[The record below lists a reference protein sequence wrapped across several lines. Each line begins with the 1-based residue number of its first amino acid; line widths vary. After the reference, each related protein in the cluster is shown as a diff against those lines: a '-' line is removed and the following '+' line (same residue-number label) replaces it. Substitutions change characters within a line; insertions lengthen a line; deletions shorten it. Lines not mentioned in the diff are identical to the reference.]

1 MKKWYVICG
10 ILALVCLISLSA
22 CASNSS
28 EVDRLEG
35 ELADVKADLT
45 AKESELADARAQ
57 LEAVRA
63 ELAQAEQVVKELE
76 TKYPPR
82 DFWSVEE
89 LVEWLAK
96 DTTDKLAQVDPM
108 YDMGDAAAR
117 LSDNAMEDGYVL
129 SLCPLKIAE
138 GEYYCYQLQN
148 CAIISGSAYL
158 VNPMTD
164 EVKQLGGSGIYGDR
178 F

>member
-1 MKKWYVICG
+1 MKKWYVITG
-10 ILALVCLISLSA
+10 ILVLLWIISLVTCS
-22 CASNSS
+22 SNSAQ
-28 EVDRLEG
+28 VDKLKAN
-35 ELADVKADLT
+35 LASTTTQLNDAKANL
-45 AKESELADARAQ
+45 AK
-57 LEAVRA
+57 
-63 ELAQAEQVVKELE
+63 AEQVIKELN

-96 DTTDKLAQVDPM
+96 DTTDKLASADKNYQ
-108 YDMGDAAAR
+108 MGDAAGR
-117 LSDNAMEDGYVL
+117 LSDNAMKDGYIL
-129 SLCPLKIAE
+129 SLYPLKIAN
-138 GEYYCYQLQN
+138 GYQLQN

-164 EVKQLGGSGIYGDR
+164 GVTQAGSGIYGDS